1 MATTLQDLR
10 NIFYSILREEEDTS
24 AYPLTLV
31 DLLLN
36 TSQQS
41 ICMGNV
47 VNPLT
52 KEQLKK

>member
-10 NIFYSILREEEDTS
+10 NIAYAILREEEDTS
-24 AYPLTLV
+24 AYPLVLM

-36 TSQQS
+36 TAQQS

-47 VNPLT
+47 VNPLS